1 MKKLLLIVSFTV
13 LCTLSLS
20 AQKNKMTDSVWS
32 YICALQIKHPEI
44 VIRQA
49 ILESGWFKSPFLM
62 SRNNLFGF
70 RKVKYLQFK
79 NWKESV
85 EYYKKWQD
93 KYYTNP
99 KEDYYKFLLR
109 IKYATSVYPAHLKK
123 ISWSK
128 TCSL

>member
-1 MKKLLLIVSFTV
+1 MRNFLLIITFT
-13 LCTLSLS
+13 LLHTFSLF

-70 RKVKYLQFK
+70 RKVNYLRFK

-93 KYYTNP
+93 KKYTNP
-99 KEDYYKFLLR
+99 KEDYYKFLVR
-109 IKYATSVYPAHLKK
+109 VKYATPVYPAHLKK

-128 TCSL
+128 SCDR